1 MFEAQGSTVVGNLN
15 HAISARKLVGHFA
28 HAVPSPMCFQRSRT
42 ETDYAEFSW
51 TTKEQGLILSGFSFG
66 YVTTQVLGG
75 YLAQIYGGKW
85 VVGLSNLGCG
95 LVSVALPWIARVDPG
110 SAWPMFFTR
119 VLEGALQAPI
129 WPGTYSL
136 VGKWIPAAEKPS
148 LMAAISSGEIE
159 LRSSI
164 LHNKK
169 LCAHG

>member
-1 MFEAQGSTVVGNLN
+1 
-15 HAISARKLVGHFA
+15 
-28 HAVPSPMCFQRSRT
+28 MCFQRSRT

-75 YLAQIYGGKW
+75 YLAQTYGGKW

-148 LMAAISSGEIE
+148 LMAAISSGE
-159 LRSSI
+159 RSQDKKTASI

-169 LCAHG
+169 LCVHG